1 MTADGDLADALK
13 AVEEAARA
21 AQGTVGDLA
30 GVPGERLDAALRAIA
45 DALGRQAG
53 PVLAANEAD
62 MAAAREAGIGG
73 ALLDRLRLDEA
84 RLEAIAGQLRAL
96 ADVPYEPAERVIR
109 ELPGGLTLT
118 ERRRPVGVIGA
129 NFEARPNVVV
139 DIASQFVKSRNAGVL
154 RTGSAAIRSAVALAD
169 EVIAPALGAA
179 GLDPAM
185 IQLVRVPGQSSA
197 RALVS
202 QPGLIPLVILR
213 GSGDSTRSLA
223 AEAARH
229 GVRTMAHADGGAVLY
244 VDAAADLDLAEQ
256 LIEASLDRLGVC
268 NRLNLLLVHP
278 AGWDEV
284 LPRVRAVAD
293 RLGIAVSL
301 PPHAHPLGHEWALDS
316 GREATVTVA
325 PADGPRAAAALANEE
340 TSGLAAA
347 IVTQDRAAAGEF
359 LHRYAGTGAFWNSS
373 TRLLDGF
380 KLFSVPETG
389 INIDAVPGPRGPV
402 TFRDLYLRQ
411 FVVTPALTSL
421 PGRHRRG
428 VPGGS
433 SPRGRHCLVG
443 DRLERHLVAA
453 GDLDVVAGAARAGG
467 QHVGGL
473 GGLAAGPAGDGGRH
487 RDQVDGGVGRLRA
500 RGDETERL
508 GQGFGVDSVPD
519 AEPDLDPGYLAAVGA
534 LTHRRQHAFSQAVLV
549 HSAPVV
555 TKPRGGRDAA
565 RGARPPRC

>member
-1 MTADGDLADALK
+1 MTAVTTDSDAQTSD
-13 AVEEAARA
+13 AQTSAARA
-21 AQGTVGDLA
+21 AVQAAARAARGTVADLA
-30 GVPGERLDAALRAIA
+30 GVPDERLDDALRAMA
-45 DALGRQAG
+45 DQLGSRVAG
-53 PVLAANEAD
+53 VLEANEAD
-62 MAAAREAGIGG
+62 VRAAQADGIGG

-84 RLEAIAGQLRAL
+84 RLDGIAGQLHAL
-96 ADVPYEPAERVIR
+96 ADVPFEPAQRTVR
-109 ELPGGLTLT
+109 ELPDGLLLT

-229 GVRTMAHADGGAVLY
+229 GVRTLAHADGGAVLY
-244 VDAAADLDLAEQ
+244 VDADADLAMAER

-278 AGWDEV
+278 AHWDEM
-284 LPRVRAVAD
+284 LPRIRRLGD
-293 RLGIAVSL
+293 RLGISLSL
-301 PPHAHPLGHEWALDS
+301 PPHSHPLGHEWALDP
-316 GREATVTVA
+316 GHEATVTIA
-325 PADGPRAAAALANEE
+325 PADGARTAAVLANDE

-347 IVTQDRAAAGEF
+347 IVTQDQAAAAEF
-359 LHRYAGTGAFWNSS
+359 LDAYAGTGAFWNSS

-411 FVVTPALTSL
+411 FVVTP
-421 PGRHRRG
+421 
-428 VPGGS
+428 
-433 SPRGRHCLVG
+433 
-443 DRLERHLVAA
+443 
-453 GDLDVVAGAARAGG
+453 
-467 QHVGGL
+467 
-473 GGLAAGPAGDGGRH
+473 
-487 RDQVDGGVGRLRA
+487 
-500 RGDETERL
+500 
-508 GQGFGVDSVPD
+508 
-519 AEPDLDPGYLAAVGA
+519 
-534 LTHRRQHAFSQAVLV
+534 
-549 HSAPVV
+549 
-555 TKPRGGRDAA
+555 
-565 RGARPPRC
+565 

>member
-1 MTADGDLADALK
+1 MTTDDADALK

-21 AQGTVGDLA
+21 ARGTVADLA
-30 GVPGERLDAALRAIA
+30 SVPDERLDAALRGIA
-45 DALGRQAG
+45 GALGRAAG

-62 MAAAREAGIGG
+62 MAAARADGLGG
-73 ALLDRLRLDEA
+73 GLLDRLRLDQA
-84 RLEAIAGQLRAL
+84 RLEAIAAQLRAL
-96 ADVPYEPAERVIR
+96 AEVPAEPSSRTVR
-109 ELPGGLTLT
+109 ELPGGLRLT

-154 RTGSAAIRSAVALAD
+154 RTGSAAIRSAIALAD

-244 VDAAADLDLAEQ
+244 VDAAADLALAER

-278 AGWDEV
+278 SLWEDVVPQVSALLG
-284 LPRVRAVAD
+284 
-293 RLGIAVSL
+293 RLGLDVSL
-301 PPHAHPLGHEWALDS
+301 PPHAHPLGHEWALDT
-316 GREATVTVA
+316 GHEATVTLA
-325 PADGPRAAAALANEE
+325 PADGPRAAAVLANVE

-347 IVTQDRAAAGEF
+347 IVTQNRAAAEEF
-359 LHRYAGTGAFWNSS
+359 LGAYAGTGAFWNAT

-411 FVVTPALTSL
+411 FVVTPA
-421 PGRHRRG
+421 
-428 VPGGS
+428 
-433 SPRGRHCLVG
+433 
-443 DRLERHLVAA
+443 
-453 GDLDVVAGAARAGG
+453 
-467 QHVGGL
+467 
-473 GGLAAGPAGDGGRH
+473 
-487 RDQVDGGVGRLRA
+487 
-500 RGDETERL
+500 
-508 GQGFGVDSVPD
+508 
-519 AEPDLDPGYLAAVGA
+519 
-534 LTHRRQHAFSQAVLV
+534 
-549 HSAPVV
+549 
-555 TKPRGGRDAA
+555 
-565 RGARPPRC
+565 

>member
-1 MTADGDLADALK
+1 MTTDDADALK

-21 AQGTVGDLA
+21 ARGTVADLA
-30 GVPGERLDAALRAIA
+30 SVPDERLDAALRGIA
-45 DALGRQAG
+45 GALGRAAG

-62 MAAAREAGIGG
+62 MAAARADGLGG
-73 ALLDRLRLDEA
+73 GLLDRLRLDQA
-84 RLEAIAGQLRAL
+84 RLEAIAAQLRAL
-96 ADVPYEPAERVIR
+96 AEVPAEPSSRTVR
-109 ELPGGLTLT
+109 ELPGGLRLT

-154 RTGSAAIRSAVALAD
+154 RTGSAAIRSAIALAD

-244 VDAAADLDLAEQ
+244 VDAAADLALAER

-278 AGWDEV
+278 SLWEDVVPQVSALLG
-284 LPRVRAVAD
+284 
-293 RLGIAVSL
+293 RLGLDMSL
-301 PPHAHPLGHEWALDS
+301 PPHAHPLGHEWALDT
-316 GREATVTVA
+316 GHEATVTLA
-325 PADGPRAAAALANEE
+325 PADGPRAAAVLANVE

-347 IVTQDRAAAGEF
+347 IVTQNRAAAEEF
-359 LHRYAGTGAFWNSS
+359 LGAYAGTGAFWNAT

-411 FVVTPALTSL
+411 FVVTPA
-421 PGRHRRG
+421 
-428 VPGGS
+428 
-433 SPRGRHCLVG
+433 
-443 DRLERHLVAA
+443 
-453 GDLDVVAGAARAGG
+453 
-467 QHVGGL
+467 
-473 GGLAAGPAGDGGRH
+473 
-487 RDQVDGGVGRLRA
+487 
-500 RGDETERL
+500 
-508 GQGFGVDSVPD
+508 
-519 AEPDLDPGYLAAVGA
+519 
-534 LTHRRQHAFSQAVLV
+534 
-549 HSAPVV
+549 
-555 TKPRGGRDAA
+555 
-565 RGARPPRC
+565 